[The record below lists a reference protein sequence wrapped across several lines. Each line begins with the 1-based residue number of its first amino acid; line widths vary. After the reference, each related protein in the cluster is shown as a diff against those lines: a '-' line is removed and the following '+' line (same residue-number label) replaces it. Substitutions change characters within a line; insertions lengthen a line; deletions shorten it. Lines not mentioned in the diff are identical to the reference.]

1 MARAI
6 LCVHLRSIYGTS
18 SFRLA
23 LLYAG
28 VTGISFALLFAVIFW
43 STSRFVRHQI
53 DDSVTNELNE
63 IMSEAPGDVAAMRAM
78 VSGLARESS
87 GFAYLFEDARGQVL
101 ELAAGARQRGG
112 HVRRD
117 GDVGGGGDPG

>member
-1 MARAI
+1 MR
-6 LCVHLRSIYGTS
+6 LRSIYGTS
-18 SFRLA
+18 TFRLA

-43 STSRFVRHQI
+43 STSRFMRHQI

-63 IMSEAPGDVAAMRAM
+63 IMAEAPADVAVTQAM

-87 GFAYLFEDARGQVL
+87 GLDRKSV
-101 ELAAGARQRGG
+101 
-112 HVRRD
+112 V
-117 GDVGGGGDPG
+117 